1 MGKFSLLV
9 SCLRTMNRVN
19 PWMIRM
25 LEVSEGKVSAGKLV
39 YRIDETPTD
48 EELEKLG
55 EEEQNIKGPDLYKS
69 QWMK

>member
-1 MGKFSLLV
+1 
-9 SCLRTMNRVN
+9 
-19 PWMIRM
+19 M

-48 EELEKLG
+48 EELEKMAN
-55 EEEQNIKGPDLYKS
+55 EEGQEIKGPDLYKS